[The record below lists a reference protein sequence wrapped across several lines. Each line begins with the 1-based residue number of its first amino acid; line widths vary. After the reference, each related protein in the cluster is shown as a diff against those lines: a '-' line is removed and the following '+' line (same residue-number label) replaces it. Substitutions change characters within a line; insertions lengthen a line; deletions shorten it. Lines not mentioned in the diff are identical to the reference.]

1 MRGVVQRVIEA
12 SVKVDGE
19 LISNIN
25 NGILLLL
32 GVEENDEDK
41 DFEYIFK
48 KVINLRIFDD
58 ENGVM
63 NRSLVDLNKEL
74 LVVSQFTLYGD
85 ARKGNRPSYIKAAS
99 FERGIYYYNKFILK
113 AEDMGI
119 VTKGGKYGA
128 DMKVS
133 LINDGP
139 VTILLD
145 SNKEF

>member
-1 MRGVVQRVIEA
+1 MRGVVQRVLEA
-12 SVKVDGE
+12 SVKVDNE
-19 LISNIN
+19 LISSIDS
-25 NGILLLL
+25 GILLLL

-41 DFEYIFK
+41 DFDYIFK
-48 KVINLRIFDD
+48 KVINLRVFDD

-63 NRSLVDLNKEL
+63 NKSLLDLNKKL

-85 ARKGNRPSYIKAAS
+85 ARKGNRPSYIRAAK
-99 FERGIYYYNKFILK
+99 FEKGIDYYNKFIQN
-113 AEDMGI
+113 AINMG
-119 VTKGGKYGA
+119 VDTKGGKYGA

-145 SNKEF
+145 SKKEF